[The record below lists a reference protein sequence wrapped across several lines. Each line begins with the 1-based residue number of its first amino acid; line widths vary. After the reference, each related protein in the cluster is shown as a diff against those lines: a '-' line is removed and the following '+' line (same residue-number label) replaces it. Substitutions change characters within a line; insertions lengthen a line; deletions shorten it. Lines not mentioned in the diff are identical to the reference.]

1 MLKFIVVA
9 VAVVVAF
16 AVGII
21 VGVNSSSSGTSGIEQ
36 VLNNATPASSDVPQ
50 LDASDPRQMTNSDQL
65 NAQIEL
71 LKWLNSNVSN
81 RNAER
86 QLLISEIARLRTMKS
101 DLEAE
106 VDGAVF
112 VR

>member
-9 VAVVVAF
+9 AVVAF

-21 VGVNSSSSGTSGIEQ
+21 VGMNSSSNGTPGIEQ
-36 VLNNATPASSDVPQ
+36 VLNNATPASSDVPR
-50 LDASDPRQMTNSDQL
+50 LDASDSRQMTNGEQL
-65 NAQIEL
+65 DTQIEL
-71 LKWLNSNVSN
+71 LKVLSSEISY
-81 RNAER
+81 RNAEH
-86 QLLISEIARLRTMKS
+86 QLLISEIARLRMMKA